1 MGGSAVEFE
10 FWLTYRGK
18 LKSDGTSK
26 EKHRIRKAFHP
37 QLEALWKL
45 EPLKTH
51 PGLIDEKHFNDE
63 PLTSVLE
70 RVGDYLFAPVVT
82 SKLCQVC
89 MLDIIMLRPEDPGGI
104 VSGGDIDNRLKT
116 LFDAL
121 RCPQQESEIPC
132 DADKALRPLYC
143 LMQDD
148 SLITGLHVTVDRLLD
163 YKSKSEVL
171 LLIKVTTRVTRKP
184 MIFFDAEWKS

>member
-1 MGGSAVEFE
+1 MEFE
-10 FWLTYRGK
+10 FWLTYRGD

-45 EPLKTH
+45 EPLRTH
-51 PGLIDEKHFNDE
+51 SYLLAEQWSENNP
-63 PLTSVLE
+63 SVIE
-70 RVGDYLFAPVVT
+70 RVGDYFFAPVVT
-82 SKLCQVC
+82 STLYQVC

-121 RCPQQESEIPC
+121 RCPQHVSEIPS
-132 DADKALRPLYC
+132 DADKAVRPLHC

-148 SLITGLHVTVDRLLD
+148 SLITGLRVTVDRLLD
-163 YKSKSEVL
+163 YESESEVL
-171 LLIKVTTRVTRKP
+171 LLIKVTTKVTRKS
-184 MIFFDAEWKS
+184 MLTYNDTALKS